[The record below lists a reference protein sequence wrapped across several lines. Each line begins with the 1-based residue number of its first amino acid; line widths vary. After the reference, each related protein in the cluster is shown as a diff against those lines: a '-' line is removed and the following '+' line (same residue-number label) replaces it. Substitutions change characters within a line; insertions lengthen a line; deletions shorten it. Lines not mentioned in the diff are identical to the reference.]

1 MTNIPNQL
9 ATNNSDYVEGDT
21 VVFID
26 ESKPCHLMTVTQVQ
40 KNDVLLDGNNSF
52 ALNHLIRHATIAEFI
67 NQRRLPQLTA
77 DLGDDQHIEN
87 NISPKCKNISNDVQ
101 IHLSRALA
109 AQKEVS

>member
-1 MTNIPNQL
+1 MSNISKPKQQ
-9 ATNNSDYVEGDT
+9 NNSDFVDGDT

-26 ESKPCHLMTVTQVQ
+26 ANKPEHLMTVTKVQ
-40 KNDVLLDGNNSF
+40 KNGVLLNGNNSLS
-52 ALNHLIRHATIAEFI
+52 LNHLIRHATIAEFI

-101 IHLSRALA
+101 IHLNNALKA
-109 AQKEVS
+109 KREVS